1 MITKKE
7 LQDFAR
13 IKGLNLGNAEKD
25 YLIDLALW
33 SISKNTKKQL
43 VFKGGTCLY
52 KFHKL
57 DRFSEDIDFSAVEH
71 IDVDSLMNSLI
82 LDFERFGI
90 KSVMHTKK
98 EPSNS
103 ILVTLRIEGPLY
115 AGKPTTCANLGIDI
129 NMKSQ
134 MSLEPEFLSYKSIY
148 PEITAV
154 SSLCMKKEEI
164 FAEKI
169 RALTTRKRARDLF
182 DLHFLIENNVLCS
195 KELIEKKMKYYNK
208 KFDLGKLIRNL
219 KGLEN
224 KWERELKGFTTTLPH
239 FKIIEK
245 KVSHELT
252 ERYK

>member
-1 MITKKE
+1 MINKKE

-43 VFKGGTCLY
+43 VFKGGTCLH

-71 IDVDSLMNSLI
+71 IDVTSLVNSLI

-90 KSVMHTKK
+90 KSAIHTKK
-98 EPSNS
+98 EQYNS
-103 ILVTLRIEGPLY
+103 ILATLRIEGPLY
-115 AGKPTTCANLGIDI
+115 AGRATTYANLGIDI

-134 MSLEPEFLSYKSIY
+134 VSLEPEFLSYKSIY

-169 RALTTRKRARDLF
+169 RALMTRKRARDLF
-182 DLHFLIENNVLCS
+182 DLYFLIESNALCS
-195 KELIEKKMKYYNK
+195 KELIEKKIKYYNE
-208 KFDLGKLIRNL
+208 KFDFGKLIRNL

-224 KWERELKGFTTTLPH
+224 KWEIELKGFTTTLPQ

-245 KVSHELT
+245 KVLHELAK
-252 ERYK
+252 RYK

>member
-1 MITKKE
+1 MINKKE

-33 SISKNTKKQL
+33 SISKNTKKEL

-52 KFHKL
+52 KFYKL

-71 IDVDSLMNSLI
+71 IDVNLLVNFLI
-82 LDFERFGI
+82 VDFGRLGI
-90 KSVMHTKK
+90 KAAIYTKK
-98 EPSNS
+98 ELHNS

-115 AGKPTTCANLGIDI
+115 AGKPMTYANIGIDI

-134 MSLEPEFLSYKSIY
+134 VSLEPEFLSYKSIY
-148 PEITAV
+148 PEITEV

-169 RALTTRKRARDLF
+169 RAILTRRRARDLF
-182 DLHFLIENNVLCS
+182 DLYFLIENNVLCD
-195 KELIEKKMKYYNK
+195 KELIGKKMKYYNE
-208 KFDLGKLIRNL
+208 KFDLFKLILNL
-219 KGLEN
+219 KSLEN
-224 KWERELKGFTTTLPH
+224 KWERELKGFTTILPQ
-239 FKIIEK
+239 FKIVEK
-245 KVSHELT
+245 KVSQELT
-252 ERYK
+252 EKYK